1 MKWYFISFFPPVIL
15 VFVIFSPFLLR
26 DLEIVTFSGDALY
39 IRMDTVEGY
48 LWKLAA
54 GRDGNCHK
62 VF

>member
-39 IRMDTVEGY
+39 IRMDTAEGC

-54 GRDGNCHK
+54 ERDGNCHK